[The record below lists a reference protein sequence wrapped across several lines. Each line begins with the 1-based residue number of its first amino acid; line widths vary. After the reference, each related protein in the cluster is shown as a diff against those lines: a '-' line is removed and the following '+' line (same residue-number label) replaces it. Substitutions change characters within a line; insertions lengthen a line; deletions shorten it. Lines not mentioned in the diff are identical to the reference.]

1 MRPFWS
7 YKVKVQNRAAG
18 VTPETT
24 TSHRPSSGRLR
35 SSVVAEN
42 ATPSPVP
49 TGSSPLRAIEAREYG
64 STSAVPVFGPAGQA
78 PIVSVPGSGP
88 PAARLHGA
96 PPPPTLGPIR

>member
-24 TSHRPSSGRLR
+24 TSQRPSSGRLR

-49 TGSSPLRAIEAREYG
+49 TGNSPLRAIDAREYG
-64 STSAVPVFGPAGQA
+64 STSAVPVLGRAGQA
-78 PIVSVPGSGP
+78 PIVGGPAAVPLVVLIHVPPRP
-88 PAARLHGA
+88 PAG
-96 PPPPTLGPIR
+96 GVV